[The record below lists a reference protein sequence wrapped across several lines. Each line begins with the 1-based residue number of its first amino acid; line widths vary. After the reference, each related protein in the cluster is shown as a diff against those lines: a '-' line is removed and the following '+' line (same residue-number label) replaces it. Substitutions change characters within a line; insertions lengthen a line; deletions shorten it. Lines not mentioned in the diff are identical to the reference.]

1 MFCFIFNLGEE
12 EIAGFF
18 ERDVERWLFE
28 GKFEFD
34 KKPSKFLI
42 FKLMKSKSSNCNI
55 LK

>member
-34 KKPSKFLI
+34 KKPFLI
-42 FKLMKSKSSNCNI
+42 FKLTKKSSNCNI
-55 LK
+55 LNYMY